1 MKKTKILRNTFVSVG
16 MFFALGRL
24 LFAGTTDSVLNFS
37 KYALGI
43 PQPPIITFDAPGAG
57 TGPGQGT
64 QGLAINPGGVI
75 AGDYVDASN
84 VFHGILRGF
93 DTGTI
98 TPFDA
103 PGAGTEPYQGT
114 VASSINS
121 AGVIAGLYVDQGVV
135 FHGFVRASDGT
146 FTTFDVLGAGTGPGQ
161 GTIVTAVDGLN
172 EAGATVGYYF
182 DSNNVA
188 HGFVRD
194 TSGTITTFN
203 VTG

>member
-75 AGDYVDASN
+75 TGDYVDASN
-84 VFHGILRGF
+84 VFHSFLRAP

-103 PGAGTEPYQGT
+103 PGAGTGPYEGT
-114 VASSINS
+114 VALSINS
-121 AGVIAGLYVDQGVV
+121 PGVIAGEYTDEGAV
-135 FHGFVRASDGT
+135 FHGFIRSSEGT
-146 FTTFDVLGAGTGPGQ
+146 FTTFDVSGAGTGFGQ
-161 GTIVTAVDGLN
+161 GTQANNINARCVTAGV
-172 EAGATVGYYF
+172 Y
-182 DSNNVA
+182 
-188 HGFVRD
+188 
-194 TSGTITTFN
+194 
-203 VTG
+203 

>member
-43 PQPPIITFDAPGAG
+43 PQPPIIT
-57 TGPGQGT
+57 
-64 QGLAINPGGVI
+64 
-75 AGDYVDASN
+75 
-84 VFHGILRGF
+84 
-93 DTGTI
+93 
-98 TPFDA
+98 FDA

-161 GTIVTAVDGLN
+161 GTQPNNINARGVIAGVYIDSGNVNHGFVGTPDPGGTITPFDAPGAGTGPGQGTFVTAVDGLN

-194 TSGTITTFN
+194 TSG
-203 VTG
+203 